1 MNVKTRWC
9 LSLDFVNVHKHTLNT
24 HVCNLCMCMQKRAC
38 VHTHAYAPVPANL
51 RAFDHSHLEAQA
63 LESEV
68 QSTHHQQMATMVDKL
83 F

>member
-9 LSLDFVNVHKHTLNT
+9 LSLDFVNVH
-24 HVCNLCMCMQKRAC
+24 
-38 VHTHAYAPVPANL
+38 VHTEHTRVQPMYVHAEARMRAHTRICSRTSQL
-51 RAFDHSHLEAQA
+51 RAFDHSQLEAQA